1 MSFFIQITS
10 KAGVGIG
17 DGALSCFWT
26 YVSMYITMSVI
37 IFESSENVLGLP
49 WDF

>member
-1 MSFFIQITS
+1 MSFFTQITS

-17 DGALSCFWT
+17 DGALSCVWT

-37 IFESSENVLGLP
+37 ALESRENVLSP
-49 WDF
+49 P